1 MVQDS
6 HSILEALN
14 PEPIVTEVK
23 DSIAVVRFNRPAQR
37 NPLSRDTLQEL
48 KRILSIL
55 IYDEDIKSIVF
66 TGTADIFA
74 SGADIRELAQLD
86 PAAALEFSKSGQEL
100 FQTIADASQ
109 ITIAAING
117 YCMGGGLDLALACDF
132 RVASKA
138 AVFAHP
144 GARLGIITGWGGTQR
159 LPRII
164 GRAHALELFTTAR
177 IFSVSEAHAL
187 GLVSEVRDPVL
198 AYALEFAKQ
207 LYKQKRR
214 S

>member
-23 DSIAVVRFNRPAQR
+23 DSIAVVRFNQPAQR

-55 IYDEDIKSIVF
+55 IYDEDIKAIVF
-66 TGTADIFA
+66 TGTDEVFA

-86 PAAALEFSKSGQEL
+86 PVAALEFSKSGQEL
-100 FQTIADASQ
+100 FQTIANASQ

-117 YCMGGGLDLALACDF
+117 YCMGSGLDLALACEL
-132 RVASKA
+132 RVAS
-138 AVFAHP
+138 
-144 GARLGIITGWGGTQR
+144 
-159 LPRII
+159 
-164 GRAHALELFTTAR
+164 
-177 IFSVSEAHAL
+177 
-187 GLVSEVRDPVL
+187 
-198 AYALEFAKQ
+198 
-207 LYKQKRR
+207 
-214 S
+214 